1 MCINIVTNKGIL
13 YASKVIIITLLSTF
27 GIFETYNNQDL
38 NKSHEE
44 GTFEGTSFFYH
55 STSNNKQV

>member
-1 MCINIVTNKGIL
+1 MCINIVTNTGIL

-44 GTFEGTSFFYH
+44 VRSP
-55 STSNNKQV
+55 SIIQQVIISKYKKY

>member
-27 GIFETYNNQDL
+27 GVFETYNNQDL

-44 GTFEGTSFFYH
+44 VRYLRSF
-55 STSNNKQV
+55 NK

>member
-1 MCINIVTNKGIL
+1 MCINIVT
-13 YASKVIIITLLSTF
+13 KVFYMQARLLIITLLS
-27 GIFETYNNQDL
+27 IFETYNNQDL

>member
-44 GTFEGTSFFYH
+44 VRYLYLRSF
-55 STSNNKQV
+55 NK